1 MKKGGR
7 TMKKSKILVSTA
19 LALCMGATAV
29 TPAFAADNESFT
41 FTKIGD
47 YNADGVASVS
57 DITAL
62 QLQLGGN
69 GTISGTA
76 LEHIDFNGDGAFN
89 VNDITELQKM
99 VAGTEYTCYQKTD
112 SSYKNIP
119 MRYYVYDYNGNSKG
133 DIIEYETIDTPENY
147 IMTVDEMRRNS
158 VKGISLITSKEQFV
172 DLFKAESPEFD
183 DEFFKDNALFVM
195 LTARD
200 WYDYTGINSFALDG
214 NKLIVYDYEVETFM
228 EYGEKCCRNNIYRLN
243 KADIENITEINFYTQ
258 YLAQ

>member
-1 MKKGGR
+1 MLIFTVIYIFVVLWYDFIKLMKKGGR

-76 LEHIDFNGDGAFN
+76 LEHIDFDGDGAFN
-89 VNDITELQKM
+89 VNMVTEHEKWLPVRNILAIKKQT
-99 VAGTEYTCYQKTD
+99 AHIKTFLCA
-112 SSYKNIP
+112 
-119 MRYYVYDYNGNSKG
+119 
-133 DIIEYETIDTPENY
+133 
-147 IMTVDEMRRNS
+147 IMTMTITVTLKAILLNMKQSTHRR
-158 VKGISLITSKEQFV
+158 IT
-172 DLFKAESPEFD
+172 L
-183 DEFFKDNALFVM
+183 
-195 LTARD
+195 
-200 WYDYTGINSFALDG
+200 
-214 NKLIVYDYEVETFM
+214 
-228 EYGEKCCRNNIYRLN
+228 
-243 KADIENITEINFYTQ
+243 
-258 YLAQ
+258 

>member
-1 MKKGGR
+1 MKR
-7 TMKKSKILVSTA
+7 SKILVSAA

-76 LEHIDFNGDGAFN
+76 LEHIDFDGDGAFN

-99 VAGTEYTCYQKTD
+99 VAGTEYTCYQKQTAHI
-112 SSYKNIP
+112 K
-119 MRYYVYDYNGNSKG
+119 
-133 DIIEYETIDTPENY
+133 TFLCA
-147 IMTVDEMRRNS
+147 IMTMTITVTLKAILLNMKQSTHRR
-158 VKGISLITSKEQFV
+158 IT
-172 DLFKAESPEFD
+172 L
-183 DEFFKDNALFVM
+183 
-195 LTARD
+195 
-200 WYDYTGINSFALDG
+200 
-214 NKLIVYDYEVETFM
+214 
-228 EYGEKCCRNNIYRLN
+228 
-243 KADIENITEINFYTQ
+243 
-258 YLAQ
+258 

>member
-1 MKKGGR
+1 
-7 TMKKSKILVSTA
+7 MKKSKILVSTA

-76 LEHIDFNGDGAFN
+76 LEHIDFDGDGAFN

-99 VAGTEYTCYQKTD
+99 VAGTEYTCYQKTL
-112 SSYKNIP
+112 
-119 MRYYVYDYNGNSKG
+119 V
-133 DIIEYETIDTPENY
+133 
-147 IMTVDEMRRNS
+147 
-158 VKGISLITSKEQFV
+158 GI
-172 DLFKAESPEFD
+172 
-183 DEFFKDNALFVM
+183 
-195 LTARD
+195 R
-200 WYDYTGINSFALDG
+200 
-214 NKLIVYDYEVETFM
+214 
-228 EYGEKCCRNNIYRLN
+228 
-243 KADIENITEINFYTQ
+243 
-258 YLAQ
+258 

>member
-1 MKKGGR
+1 
-7 TMKKSKILVSTA
+7 MKKSKILVSTA

-76 LEHIDFNGDGAFN
+76 LEHIDFDGDGAFN

-158 VKGISLITSKEQFV
+158 F
-172 DLFKAESPEFD
+172 
-183 DEFFKDNALFVM
+183 N
-195 LTARD
+195 
-200 WYDYTGINSFALDG
+200 
-214 NKLIVYDYEVETFM
+214 
-228 EYGEKCCRNNIYRLN
+228 
-243 KADIENITEINFYTQ
+243 
-258 YLAQ
+258 

>member
-1 MKKGGR
+1 
-7 TMKKSKILVSTA
+7 MKKSKILVSTA

-76 LEHIDFNGDGAFN
+76 LEHIDFDGDGAFN

-112 SSYKNIP
+112 LCA
-119 MRYYVYDYNGNSKG
+119 
-133 DIIEYETIDTPENY
+133 
-147 IMTVDEMRRNS
+147 IMTMTITVTLKAILLNMKQSTHRR
-158 VKGISLITSKEQFV
+158 IT
-172 DLFKAESPEFD
+172 L
-183 DEFFKDNALFVM
+183 
-195 LTARD
+195 
-200 WYDYTGINSFALDG
+200 
-214 NKLIVYDYEVETFM
+214 
-228 EYGEKCCRNNIYRLN
+228 
-243 KADIENITEINFYTQ
+243 
-258 YLAQ
+258 